1 MEPNLGMLAG
11 TLSVT
16 ASWDNVAD
24 LFREADA
31 HGTLDPDN
39 MEPEESMEMYNHPS
53 RMSPLRLKKRPL
65 LIPGGGE
72 TLRTRAPV
80 YTTST
85 SIIPPQSVVTGST
98 SGQCRVQRLRSVTSM

>member
-1 MEPNLGMLAG
+1 
-11 TLSVT
+11 T

-65 LIPGGGE
+65 LIPGGE
-72 TLRTRAPV
+72 
-80 YTTST
+80 S
-85 SIIPPQSVVTGST
+85 GSA
-98 SGQCRVQRLRSVTSM
+98 SGGNDPMEGWNTERINIEGSDTD